1 MRQVPFYFL
10 FTPVA
15 RWLVAV
21 VSLLL
26 AGPALAQTAPIA
38 RPGPASASVS
48 HDLAYYLTQA
58 HDNSPLSHDFR
69 NQGRA
74 VQLETERLRA
84 FYTKA
89 TGTLAANYTAV
100 PVLSQN
106 NGRTHLSYAADAS
119 TSSYVGYDVALSNGA
134 LYQGYA
140 QLTQPLFNQQRLAA
154 YAQQAQ
160 GLGLS
165 QQNLALLSLHD
176 LEKLV
181 GDQYILCRQDLE
193 QLAYVREL
201 LGILGR
207 QRLLVEKLVAA
218 SLLKQSDYLL
228 LQIEVETQQVFLN
241 TYRTAYHRDLLDLN
255 VLCGLGDTSEVLLAA
270 PDLPLRRRG
279 PVPGLSGFTQRY
291 RLDSLVLTANQRVF
305 ETRYQPLVN
314 AFANGGLNAV
324 DLRDIP
330 RRFGVSAGLQFS
342 VYLFDGHQRQ
352 ISRDRTLVLLETT
365 RAYQQ
370 NFATINPVRQQRLL
384 YELRQ
389 VEERQRLSRA
399 QIANYRRLL
408 DSYKRESIAGQL
420 SIVFYVQVL
429 KNYAVAARDLVLLEN
444 SRLLLINAY
453 NYWTW

>member
-1 MRQVPFYFL
+1 MPSVVFRFPS
-10 FTPVA
+10 A
-15 RWLVAV
+15 RVLCWLVA
-21 VSLLL
+21 L
-26 AGPALAQTAPIA
+26 AGSFL
-38 RPGPASASVS
+38 RASAALSQAAPPDPARAAAS
-48 HDLAYYLTQA
+48 HDLAYYLEQA
-58 HDNSPLSHDFR
+58 RQNSPLSHDYR

-74 VQLETERLRA
+74 AQLETERLRA

-89 TGTLAANYTAV
+89 TGTLVANYTAV
-100 PVLSQN
+100 PVLSSEG
-106 NGRTHLSYAADAS
+106 GRTRLSYAADG
-119 TSSYVGYDVALSNGA
+119 TSNNYVGYDVALSNGA

-160 GLGLS
+160 SLGLS
-165 QQNLALLSLHD
+165 QQNLARLSLHD

-193 QLAYVREL
+193 QLSYVREL
-201 LGILGR
+201 LDILGR

-270 PDLPLRRRG
+270 PDLPLRRQG
-279 PVPGLSGFTQRY
+279 PLPGLSGFTERY
-291 RLDSLVLTANQRVF
+291 RLDSLLLTANQRVF
-305 ETRYQPLVN
+305 ETRYRPLVN
-314 AFANGGLNAV
+314 AFANGGLEAV
-324 DLRDIP
+324 DFADIP

-342 VYLFDGHQRQ
+342 LYLFDGHQRQ
-352 ISRDRTLVLLETT
+352 TSRDRTRVLLETT

-370 NFATINPVRQQRLL
+370 NFATVNPVRQQRLL

-389 VEERQRLSRA
+389 VEEHRRLSQA
-399 QIANYRRLL
+399 QLANYRRVL

-420 SIVFYVQVL
+420 SIVAYVLVL
-429 KNYAVAARDLVLLEN
+429 KNYATAARDLVLLDN

>member
-1 MRQVPFYFL
+1 MHTL
-10 FTPVA
+10 
-15 RWLVAV
+15 LVLY
-21 VSLLL
+21 LLG
-26 AGPALAQTAPIA
+26 AGLWRTALAQPAAPTPPA
-38 RPGPASASVS
+38 R
-48 HDLAYYLTQA
+48 DLAFYLTQA
-58 HDNSPLSHDFR
+58 RDNSPLTHDIR
-69 NQGRA
+69 NQGQA

-89 TGTLAANYTAV
+89 AGTLVGNYTAV
-100 PVLSQN
+100 PVLN
-106 NGRTHLSYAADAS
+106 RDNGRTRLSYGADAS
-119 TSSYVGYDVALSNGA
+119 TTNYVGYDVALSNGS

-140 QLTQPLFNQQRLAA
+140 QLTQPLFNQKRFEA

-165 QQNLALLSLHD
+165 QQNLARLSLHD

-181 GDQYILCRQDLE
+181 GDQYILCRQDLD

-201 LGILGR
+201 LDILGR
-207 QRLLVEKLVAA
+207 QRLLVQKLVEA

-228 LQIEVETQQVFLN
+228 LNIEVETQQVFLN

-255 VLCGLGDTSEVLLAA
+255 VLCGIGDTAEVPLAA
-270 PDLPLRRRG
+270 PDLALRRQG
-279 PVPGLSGFTQRY
+279 PPVGLSGFTQRY

-314 AFANGGLNAV
+314 AFANGGLEAIS
-324 DLRDIP
+324 LADIP
-330 RRFGVSAGLQFS
+330 QRFGVSAGLSFS

-352 ISRDRTLVLLETT
+352 TSRNRTHVLLETT
-365 RAYQQ
+365 RAYQR
-370 NFATINPVRQQRLL
+370 NFATVNPVRQQRLL

-389 VEERQRLSRA
+389 LTERQRLARE
-399 QIANYRRLL
+399 QIASYRQVL
-408 DSYKRESIAGQL
+408 DSYKRETIAGQL
-420 SIVFYVQVL
+420 SVVFYVQVL

-444 SRLLLINAY
+444 NRLLLINAY

>member
-1 MRQVPFYFL
+1 MRLVL
-10 FTPVA
+10 PVA
-15 RWLVAV
+15 LPPTLLIWLA
-21 VSLLL
+21 L
-26 AGPALAQTAPIA
+26 AGSMLLWLPGRAQTP
-38 RPGPASASVS
+38 PAAATR
-48 HDLAYYLTQA
+48 DLTYYLTQA
-58 HDNSPLSHDFR
+58 RQNSPLSADAR

-74 VQLETERLRA
+74 GQLETERLRA

-89 TGTLAANYTAV
+89 TGTLVGNYTAV
-100 PVLSQN
+100 PVLSTDG
-106 NGRTHLSYAADAS
+106 GRTRLSYAADGS
-119 TSSYVGYDVALSNGA
+119 TANYQGYDVALSNGS

-140 QLTQPLFNQQRLAA
+140 QLTQPLFNQKRYQA
-154 YAQQAQ
+154 YAAQAQ
-160 GLGLS
+160 SLALS
-165 QQNLALLSLHD
+165 QQNLAQLSLHD

-181 GDQYILCRQDLE
+181 GDQYILCRQDLD
-193 QLAYVREL
+193 QLTYVREL

-207 QRLLVEKLVAA
+207 QRLLVQKLVAA

-228 LQIEVETQQVFLN
+228 LQIEVETQQMFLN

-255 VLCGLGDTSEVLLAA
+255 VLCGIGDTTEVQLAA
-270 PDLPLRRRG
+270 PYLPLKQ
-279 PVPGLSGFTQRY
+279 PGVLPSLSGFTQRY
-291 RLDSLVLTANQRVF
+291 RLDSLVYAANQRVF

-314 AFANGGLNAV
+314 GFANGGLEAV
-324 DLRDIP
+324 DYRDIP

-352 ISRDRTLVLLETT
+352 LSRDRTRVLTKTT

-370 NFATINPVRQQRLL
+370 NFATVNPVRQQRLL

-389 VEERQRLSRA
+389 VEERRRLAQA
-399 QIANYRRLL
+399 QIANYRQVL

-429 KNYAVAARDLVLLEN
+429 KNYATAARDLVLLEN